1 MTEIRSLFADKQ
13 PGPAEG
19 DIGPTFIEVARTVSQ
34 ICATRMLLMIAVLTG
49 AGVWAFTI
57 FEPDQPR
64 LYAAI
69 SFSLVFLGPLTALY
83 AKKG

>member
-1 MTEIRSLFADKQ
+1 MTEVRKLFADAQ

-34 ICATRMLLMIAVLTG
+34 ICATRMLLMIAVVTG
-49 AGVWAFTI
+49 SGVWAFTI
-57 FEPDQPR
+57 WQPDQPR

-69 SFSLVFLGPLTALY
+69 AFSVVFLGPLTALY